1 MLVGEGVCECIS
13 RLEVISRDHFSSWG
27 GYIRLAYGVV
37 VSIAGFIEI
46 EGIIAIDGE
55 GGGELRE
62 AVDEVVEEGGSVE
75 LGIELCE
82 ESVYRVGAWSDLVR

>member
-1 MLVGEGVCECIS
+1 MLVGEGVRECIS
-13 RLEVISRDHFSSWG
+13 GLEVISRDHFSSWCLDVG
-27 GYIRLAYGVV
+27 LADGVL
-37 VSIAGFIEI
+37 VSIAGFVEI

-75 LGIELCE
+75 LGIELGE
-82 ESVYRVGAWSDLVR
+82 EGVYRVGAWSDLV